1 MLKPIPVYVIDGLL
15 ESGKTTFI
23 KDTISSDD
31 FFKKGTT
38 LILSGEEGEIEYE
51 KEFLDKYNCVIKYF
65 DSQDEFTSLNLSKL
79 VSEIKP
85 SRIVVELN
93 GMWDLAKIEF
103 PMNFKVYQFIT
114 FINFDTFEV
123 YFANMRQKFLDM
135 VKQSDVAVFI
145 NVIDDADKEKL
156 ETYSAS
162 FRLTNQNAQ
171 YMVMDEQGRLSDAF
185 KLVLPYDIDADV
197 IEIKDN
203 DYGIWY
209 IDTFDNKESYQGK
222 VVEFNSMVV
231 MSEKLPKNTFIAG
244 RLAMTCCDN
253 DIQLYGHLCI
263 NNSKEKIKD
272 RDFVHIIAKINY
284 QYSEEY
290 NEEECV
296 LYPISIKKIPPLKDP
311 ILDLTK

>member
-1 MLKPIPVYVIDGLL
+1 MLKSIPVYVIDGLL

-23 KDTISSDD
+23 KDTIRSDD

-51 KEFLDKYNCVIKYF
+51 QSFLDQYNCVVKYF
-65 DSQDEFTSLNLSKL
+65 DNQEEFTSLNLSKI
-79 VSEIKP
+79 VSELKP

-93 GMWDLAKIEF
+93 GMWDLSLIEF
-103 PMNFKVYQFIT
+103 PVNFKVYQFIT
-114 FINFDTFEV
+114 FINFDTFEI

-135 VKQSDVAVFI
+135 VKQSDVTVFI
-145 NVIDDADKEKL
+145 NVKDENDKEKL
-156 ETYSAS
+156 ESYSAS
-162 FRLTNQNAQ
+162 FRLTNQNCQ
-171 YMVMDEQGRLSDAF
+171 YMIMDEQGRLFDAF
-185 KLVLPYDIDADV
+185 KIVLPYDINADV
-197 IEIKDN
+197 IKIKDD

-209 IDTFDNKESYQGK
+209 IDTFDNKEAYQEK
-222 VVEFNSMVV
+222 VVEFNAMVV
-231 MSEKLPKNTFIAG
+231 MSNKLPKNTFIAG

-272 RDFVHIIAKINY
+272 RDFVHIIAKVKY
-284 QYSEEY
+284 QYSAEY

-296 LYPISIKKIPPLKDP
+296 LYPISITKIAPLANP
-311 ILDLTK
+311 VLDLTK